1 VKKSGQAAAQFNK
14 QKPQEM
20 SQTKPFDLEQE
31 LESLLAQDPETAHMS
46 LMYDLTDRLEGSD
59 QAFTFAPGVLLFIER
74 HPEVDFGGPGPLV
87 HYLEKFYR
95 NGYEELLVDS
105 FRRRPTPHTAYMLNR
120 LINGS
125 SGEVKAEYLALL
137 RAAEDRTDI
146 DESSLEAIAN
156 FIKLHTE

>member
-1 VKKSGQAAAQFNK
+1 
-14 QKPQEM
+14 M
-20 SQTKPFDLEQE
+20 
-31 LESLLAQDPETAHMS
+31 
-46 LMYDLTDRLEGSD
+46 
-59 QAFTFAPGVLLFIER
+59 
-74 HPEVDFGGPGPLV
+74 DFGGPGPLV

-95 NGYEELLVDS
+95 NGYEELLIDS

-137 RAAEDRTDI
+137 RGAADRTDI

-156 FIKLHTE
+156 FIKLHNE